1 MKNRKFNWSFLNTR
15 KALLQVTLICAIVVC
30 LFETTSAQ
38 ETGKLRTVVLDAGH
52 GGSDPGNLGTGKHEV
67 TEKDIALDVVLMLG
81 KYINEYFPEVN
92 VIYTRKTDV
101 FIELHERTKIANN
114 AKADLFISV
123 HCNSYKPKPD
133 VHGTETYVMGLHKSD
148 ENLRV
153 AQNENASIFLEK
165 DYEKNYEG
173 FDPNSP
179 ESMIALMMRQNAY
192 LDQSLLLSSEIQ
204 SQFRER
210 VSRHDRGVKQAGF
223 VVISY
228 TTMPSVLVELGFL
241 TNPDEERYLMS
252 EKGKD
257 YMASAI
263 FRAFRSYK
271 EKIEGLNSQVKENNT
286 ETKEDISVNFKV
298 QFLSSRQKVAD
309 QKDNFKGL
317 TNVDSYE
324 DGGWFKYT
332 YGSTSDYSEVKKIL
346 KEVKN
351 VGYEEAFVVAFE
363 NNNRIAVK
371 EAVKLMKQNK

>member
-15 KALLQVTLICAIVVC
+15 KVLLHLTLLCGVVVC
-30 LFETTSAQ
+30 LFKTTSAQ
-38 ETGKLRTVVLDAGH
+38 EGGKIKTVVLDAGH
-52 GGSDPGNLGTGKHEV
+52 GGSDPGNLGTGKHKV
-67 TEKDIALDVVLMLG
+67 TEKHIALDVVLKLG
-81 KYINEYFPEVN
+81 EYIEQNFPDVN
-92 VIYTRKTDV
+92 VVYTRKTDV
-101 FIELHERTKIANN
+101 FIELHERTKIAND

-123 HCNSYKPKPD
+123 HCNSYKPKPG

-153 AQNENASIFLEK
+153 AQNENAAIFLEK

-204 SQFRER
+204 EQFTNR
-210 VSRHDRGVKQAGF
+210 VSRHNRGVKQAGF

-241 TNPDEERYLMS
+241 TNPDEERFLMS
-252 EKGKD
+252 EKGQD

-271 EKIEGLNSQVKENNT
+271 EKIEGLNSQVKEGNSSSKVEKT
-286 ETKEDISVNFKV
+286 VNFKV
-298 QFLSSRQKVAD
+298 QFLSSRQKIAD
-309 QKDNFKGL
+309 QEANFKGL
-317 TNVDSYE
+317 TDVNYYE
-324 DGGWFKYT
+324 DGGWYKYT
-332 YGSTSDYSEVKKIL
+332 YGNTDDYGEIKKLL
-346 KEVKN
+346 KEVKSA
-351 VGYEEAFVVAFE
+351 GYDEAFVVAFE

-371 EAVKLMKQNK
+371 DAVKLIKQNK